1 MAPRSTIELDKTVKA
16 VADAAIRDGCT
27 IDEIVERLEQ
37 HGVPASRSS
46 VGRYAKKARATMER
60 VREAQAVAKVWVDEF
75 GKDPEGDIGQ
85 LLPQMLHAVA
95 FTQVNSM
102 AEQSPDLTGED
113 GVSPKHVSL
122 LASAIKDL
130 ASAQKINADRI
141 LKIRKETAEK
151 AVAEVDKVAKQRG
164 LSPEAVAEIRSKI
177 LGVAA

>member
-1 MAPRSTIELDKTVKA
+1 MAPRSTIELDRTVKA

-102 AEQSPDLTGED
+102 AEQPADLSGED

-130 ASAQKINADRI
+130 ASAQRINADRI

-151 AVAEVDKVAKQRG
+151 AANAAAVVAKQGGMNADTVAKLRA
-164 LSPEAVAEIRSKI
+164 AVIGTAT
-177 LGVAA
+177 

>member
-37 HGVPASRSS
+37 HGVPTSRSS

-60 VREAQAVAKVWVDEF
+60 VREAQAVATVWVDEF

-85 LLPQMLHAVA
+85 LLPQMLHPVA
-95 FTQVNSM
+95 FAQVNSM

-141 LKIRKETAEK
+141 LKIRKEMAEK
-151 AVAEVDKVAKQRG
+151 AAAAVEKVAKQGGMNADTVAMLRA
-164 LSPEAVAEIRSKI
+164 AVI
-177 LGVAA
+177 GTAA